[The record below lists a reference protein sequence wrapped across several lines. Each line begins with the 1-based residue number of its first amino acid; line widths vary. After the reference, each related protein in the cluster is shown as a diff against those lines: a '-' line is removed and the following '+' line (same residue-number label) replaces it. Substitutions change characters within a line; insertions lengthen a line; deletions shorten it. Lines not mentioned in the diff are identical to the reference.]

1 MQEKQEKSAEDRFLT
16 VKEVAERLH
25 VCRAS
30 IYLWLRGDFPQ
41 PLKFGRSSRWRAAEL
56 EEWIAKRP
64 KGVYGEYYDT
74 KEPPGK
80 EGSPYVKAKTD

>member
-1 MQEKQEKSAEDRFLT
+1 MQEKRHEDRFLT

-30 IYLWLRGDFPQ
+30 IYPWLKQGFPQ

-56 EEWIAKRP
+56 EEWIRNCP
-64 KGVYGEYYDT
+64 KGVYGEHGN
-74 KEPPGK
+74 E
-80 EGSPYVKAKTD
+80 